1 MNIVFLDKNK
11 RNETTFNWGPGMKI
25 IFLGSTHRL
34 NMSET
39 TAVHMKR
46 FLKSSLKGKDNEGK
60 KVNLNKYLKVKL
72 KFYFMKSIFVF
83 SELSSSFHYL
93 GGARGEP
100 GPCILPVQGGGREVY
115 WIS

>member
-1 MNIVFLDKNK
+1 MNIFYYSTNISVPRKVQELWVNIVFLDKNK

-72 KFYFMKSIFVF
+72 FFY
-83 SELSSSFHYL
+83 L
-93 GGARGEP
+93 
-100 GPCILPVQGGGREVY
+100 
-115 WIS
+115 